1 MQASEREAA
10 RRADGSTCDLAGRAV
25 RVDSILLGGASA
37 VAHNRVHFISFCAFR
52 DLRDVIREASS
63 LHVED
68 CGPHKGRSLVGR
80 SLSCS
85 LSFTHTRV
93 YGRTIA
99 ARRLSHTVAGAPHSM
114 PKEASI
120 SSAVSRAVND
130 AVALQPSESDDL
142 IGLVALM
149 LRQQQQPRIS
159 SSEYYSKHKDTLAAA
174 IHIAVKEAASRK
186 EPGHRTSELMEL
198 MAESLS
204 RQAQAQRQQR
214 CSASMQPVPH
224 NRPAETPE
232 ARTAANDGALSSGRT
247 DSTPEIVLR
256 PDSPPSE
263 E

>member
-1 MQASEREAA
+1 MLK
-10 RRADGSTCDLAGRAV
+10 T
-25 RVDSILLGGASA
+25 
-37 VAHNRVHFISFCAFR
+37 VAHTKGAHSWDA
-52 DLRDVIREASS
+52 LSPAASP
-63 LHVED
+63 LH
-68 CGPHKGRSLVGR
+68 
-80 SLSCS
+80 
-85 LSFTHTRV
+85 TTRV